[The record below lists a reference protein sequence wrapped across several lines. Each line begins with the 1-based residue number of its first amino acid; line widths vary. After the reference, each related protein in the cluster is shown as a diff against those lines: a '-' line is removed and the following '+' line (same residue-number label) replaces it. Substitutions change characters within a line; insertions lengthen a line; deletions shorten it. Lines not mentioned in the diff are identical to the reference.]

1 MTDFAFI
8 MLAGGSGTRVGWD
21 IPKQFIRI
29 AGKTLLEHSMDCLVS
44 AYPDKKI
51 IVVAPADLID
61 MTKALVEP
69 YTQADVIIGGASR
82 QGSTFA
88 ALKHLESNPPRNIV
102 IHEAARPFLSRVV
115 LHDVIEA
122 LENFEAVDVAIPASD
137 TIIVENEGTI
147 QSIPRRDKIWR
158 GQTPQA
164 FRFHTLMDAYQS
176 FTSDHLEKNFTDD
189 CGVVLAANPF
199 IKIKIVRGASDNIKI
214 TEETDLVIADEFF
227 RLKANAI
234 DPNIKGVNLKGKSAV
249 IFGGSAG
256 IGRAIEQVLN
266 DAGCATTIGSRSLGY
281 DITRYDHVEKLLGSA
296 VENGGK
302 IDFVINTAGHL
313 SRKTLDEF
321 DPQELE
327 AEISVNFTGALN
339 IAKASKPHLK
349 KSKGMLL
356 NFSSSSYTR
365 GRGGYVP
372 YSASKAA
379 IVNMTQG
386 LAEEWM
392 DDQIRVNCVVPGRT
406 DTEMRRSNFYNEDQS
421 KLLSPF
427 EVALLSAK
435 VLAGSSSGSIFRI

>member
-1 MTDFAFI
+1 MTNFAFI

-61 MTKALVEP
+61 MTRALIEP
-69 YTQADVIIGGASR
+69 YPLAEAVIGGSTR
-82 QGSTFA
+82 QGSTLA
-88 ALKHLESNPPRNIV
+88 ALKHLEHDPPHNIV
-102 IHEAARPFLSRVV
+102 IHEAARPFLNRTVLYDVV
-115 LHDVIEA
+115 HA
-122 LENFEAVDVAIPASD
+122 LEHYEAVDVAIPASD
-137 TIIVENEGTI
+137 TIIVENEGII

-164 FRFHTLMDAYQS
+164 FRFRTLMDAYNA
-176 FTSDHLEKNFTDD
+176 FTSDRLEKDFTDD

-199 IKIKIVRGASDNIKI
+199 VKIKIVRGTSDNIKI

-266 DAGCATTIGSRSLGY
+266 DAGCTTTIGSRSLGY
-281 DITRYDHVEKLLGSA
+281 DITRYDHVERLLGSA
-296 VENGGK
+296 IEQAGK

-313 SRKTLDEF
+313 SRKNLEDF
-321 DPQELE
+321 DPAEME

-339 IAKASKPHLK
+339 IAKAAKPHLK

-392 DDQIRVNCVVPGRT
+392 DDHIRVNCIVPGRT

-427 EVALLSAK
+427 EVALTAAK
-435 VLAGSSSGSIFRI
+435 ILDGPNSGMIVRI

>member
-29 AGKTLLEHSMDCLVS
+29 AGKTLLEHSMDSLVS

-61 MTKALVEP
+61 MTRALTEP
-69 YTQADVIIGGASR
+69 YPLSEAVIGGSTR
-82 QGSTFA
+82 QGSTLA
-88 ALKHLESNPPRNIV
+88 ALKHLEKEPPDNIV
-102 IHEAARPFLSRVV
+102 IHEAARPFLSRTV
-115 LHDVIEA
+115 LHDVVHA
-122 LENFEAVDVAIPASD
+122 LDSYEAVDVAIPATD
-137 TIIVENEGTI
+137 TIIVENEGII

-164 FRFHTLMDAYQS
+164 FRFRTLMEAYQAFS
-176 FTSDHLEKNFTDD
+176 SDRLEKDFTDD

-199 IKIKIVRGASDNIKI
+199 IKIKIIRGTSDNIKI

-234 DPNIKGVNLKGKSAV
+234 DPNIKGVNLNGKSAV

-256 IGRAIEQVLN
+256 IGRAIEQVLI
-266 DAGCATTIGSRSLGY
+266 DAGCKTTIGSRSLGY
-281 DITRYDHVEKLLGSA
+281 DITQYDHVERLLSSA
-296 VENGGK
+296 SAQVGK

-313 SRKTLDEF
+313 SRRNLEDF
-321 DPQELE
+321 DPSEIE

-339 IAKASKPHLK
+339 VAKAAKPYLK
-349 KSKGMLL
+349 KAKGMLL

-392 DDQIRVNCVVPGRT
+392 DDKIRVNCIVPGRT

-427 EVALLSAK
+427 EVALTAAK
-435 VLAGSSSGSIFRI
+435 ILDGSNSGMIVRI